1 MARTTKK
8 CQRSRVAA
16 EEIHQED
23 EKLHIM
29 EAGEDQEPRAAT
41 APTDVEEKEKL
52 RRLATRDE
60 PRMPMKRE
68 PRKVKKQR
76 RMHRE
81 QHAG

>member
-41 APTDVEEKEKL
+41 ARTDVKEKEKL
-52 RRLATRDE
+52 RRLGMNQE
-60 PRMPMKRE
+60 S
-68 PRKVKKQR
+68 Q
-76 RMHRE
+76 
-81 QHAG
+81 